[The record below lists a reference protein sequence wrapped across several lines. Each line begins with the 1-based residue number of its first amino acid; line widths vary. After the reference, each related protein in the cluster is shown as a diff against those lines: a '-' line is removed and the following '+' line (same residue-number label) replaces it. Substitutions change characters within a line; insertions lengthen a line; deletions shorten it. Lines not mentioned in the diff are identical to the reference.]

1 MILKV
6 SVVRRNGWKKV
17 TFAFAGSLNWVMF
30 LVGENWMA

>member
-6 SVVRRNGWKKV
+6 SQDRRNGWKV

-30 LVGENWMA
+30 LVGENWTA